1 MANGGGDGALT
12 DVDVILATA
21 TKLNAASSQPQEVAD
36 AWIDQNRCYER
47 YFFENVRHG
56 IRTPED
62 GLIWQRIEERE
73 PWRLRNP
80 DNEES

>member
-1 MANGGGDGALT
+1 MANGGGDGAVT

-21 TKLNAASSQPQEVAD
+21 TKLNTASSQPQEVAD

-56 IRTPED
+56 ILLNAYQRRKTEEAASR
-62 GLIWQRIEERE
+62 LFLVSETIW
-73 PWRLRNP
+73 PA
-80 DNEES
+80 